1 MASTVAASNDRR
13 FTELSAKLDNV
24 LKEVKS
30 KDDKIEALLSEI
42 KAKDAR
48 IERLEA
54 TLKLTPQE
62 RLNTVKEHG
71 TIKDLVDKI
80 HSLESELTRKDR
92 EIAMIREIY
101 VPKKA
106 GNIGNKTTKSDAS
119 NGLDTGHDDTNSPST
134 NQPESHVKKTGTK
147 KKATKTDSYERLN
160 KRTKNRL
167 SPNTTPECILASPA
181 DIEISSSDEPMMN
194 ASGYISD
201 T

>member
-1 MASTVAASNDRR
+1 MASTVATSNDRR
-13 FTELSAKLDNV
+13 FAELSAKLDNV

-48 IERLEA
+48 IRRLEA

-92 EIAMIREIY
+92 EVAMIREIY

-106 GNIGNKTTKSDAS
+106 GNIGNKITKSDAS
-119 NGLDTGHDDTNSPST
+119 NGLDTGHDDTNSPNA
-134 NQPESHVKKTGTK
+134 NQPESHV
-147 KKATKTDSYERLN
+147 N
-160 KRTKNRL
+160 HRL
-167 SPNTTPECILASPA
+167 SPNTTPECTLASPA
-181 DIEISSSDEPMMN
+181 DILISSGDEPMMN

-201 T
+201 I

>member
-1 MASTVAASNDRR
+1 MASTVATSNDRR
-13 FTELSAKLDNV
+13 FAELSAKLDNV

-48 IERLEA
+48 IRRLEA

-92 EIAMIREIY
+92 EVAMIREIY
-101 VPKKA
+101 VPKKLE
-106 GNIGNKTTKSDAS
+106 TKLPSPTHQT
-119 NGLDTGHDDTNSPST
+119 GLIPDTMTPILQTPISPNRTSRKQARRRKPSKPT
-134 NQPESHVKKTGTK
+134 VKK
-147 KKATKTDSYERLN
+147 
-160 KRTKNRL
+160 RL
-167 SPNTTPECILASPA
+167 SPNTTPECTLASPA
-181 DIEISSSDEPMMN
+181 DILISSGDEPMMN

-201 T
+201 I